1 MSRKPRVLECP
12 QCGEHIRSRAAH
24 LCTACGYL
32 LDMARISRAGAL
44 RHDRYEE
51 RQRRMEWVYIVL
63 WFLVS
68 AAWLGVVC
76 MWRTQVIC
84 GLAAIAAGVQIV
96 LGRLLILRR
105 KRR

>member
-1 MSRKPRVLECP
+1 MPRKPRILECP
-12 QCGEHIRSRAAH
+12 QCGAHIRQHAAH
-24 LCTACGYL
+24 LCTGCGYV

-51 RQRRMEWVYIVL
+51 RRRRMEWVYVGL

-68 AAWLGVVC
+68 AAWLAAVC
-76 MWRTQVIC
+76 WWRTQVIC
-84 GLAAIAAGVQIV
+84 GLAAIAAGVQIA